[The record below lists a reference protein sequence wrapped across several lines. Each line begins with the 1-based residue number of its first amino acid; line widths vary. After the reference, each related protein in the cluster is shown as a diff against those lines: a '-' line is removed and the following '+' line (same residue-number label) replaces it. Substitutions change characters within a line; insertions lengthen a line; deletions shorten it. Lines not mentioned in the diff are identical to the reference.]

1 MNDLDVAS
9 ANDTVLELLKL
20 RRSNNEAVNF
30 MENILLLAKLNQ

>member
-20 RRSNNEAVNF
+20 RRSSNEAVNF